1 MYQGNLYTVVFFVYL
16 HLIGSDDVFFSVVR
30 FVDININPANRKF
43 YTVSVQTCCILINS
57 KKYIE
62 LKITLN
68 RRHVY
73 LYPYVEGTNSR
84 IN

>member
-1 MYQGNLYTVVFFVYL
+1 MYQGYLYTVVFFVYL

-30 FVDININPANRKF
+30 FVDININPSNRKF

-68 RRHVY
+68 RRNVY